1 MEHIID
7 IKSALTGLQG
17 NYARSYLY
25 VFVKCSAIAER
36 PRFRVRYS
44 FRQK

>member
-17 NYARSYLY
+17 NWLIHIYMYL
-25 VFVKCSAIAER
+25 FLCI
-36 PRFRVRYS
+36 
-44 FRQK
+44 